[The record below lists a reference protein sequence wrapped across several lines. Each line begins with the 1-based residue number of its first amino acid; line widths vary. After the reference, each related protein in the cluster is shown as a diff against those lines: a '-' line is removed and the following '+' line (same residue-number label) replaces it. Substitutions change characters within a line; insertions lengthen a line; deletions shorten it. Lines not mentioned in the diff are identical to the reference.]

1 MQRLF
6 YFCFCMHK
14 TGKYGQH
21 QKLKSKKE
29 IDQLFKQGR
38 SIFMF
43 PIKLMYDELDAPRD
57 EHILASVGVSSR
69 YFKKSVDRNRI
80 KRLLRECWRQEK
92 EDLEIW
98 AKSNKVYLN
107 VFLVFVDKAIPEH
120 SQLSIK
126 FPALIEKLIYQL
138 KEHIEKDY

>member
-1 MQRLF
+1 MR
-6 YFCFCMHK
+6 K
-14 TGKYGQH
+14 TGKYGKC

-43 PIKLMYDELDAPRD
+43 PFKMLYDVLEGSR
-57 EHILASVGVSSR
+57 EEYVRASVGVSSR

-80 KRLLRECWRQEK
+80 KRLMRECWRQEK
-92 EDLEIW
+92 EDLETW
-98 AKSNKVYLN
+98 AKSNEIYIN
-107 VFLVFVDKAIPEH
+107 IFLVYVDKTIPEQ

-126 FPALIEKLIYQL
+126 FPALVEKLIYQL
-138 KEHIEKDY
+138 NEHIEKDY

>member
-1 MQRLF
+1 
-6 YFCFCMHK
+6 MHK
-14 TGKYGQH
+14 TGTYGKH

-43 PIKLMYDELDAPRD
+43 PIKLLYDELDTSRD
-57 EHILASVGVSSR
+57 EHVRASVGVSSR

-98 AKSNKVYLN
+98 ASSKGVYVN
-107 VFLVFVDKAIPEH
+107 IFLVYVDKTVPEH

-126 FPALIEKLIYQL
+126 FPALVEKLIYQL
-138 KEHIEKDY
+138 NEHIEKDY